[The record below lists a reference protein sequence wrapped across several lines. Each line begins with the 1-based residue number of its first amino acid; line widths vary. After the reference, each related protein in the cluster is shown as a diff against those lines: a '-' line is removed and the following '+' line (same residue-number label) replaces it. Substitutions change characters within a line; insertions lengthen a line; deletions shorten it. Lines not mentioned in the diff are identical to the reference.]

1 MPTKEEMLI
10 FAKNIETIVHEKE
23 LNYIDAITHFCEKN
37 ALEIES
43 VVGLINHALKAKI
56 EIDASNL
63 NLVPKSNT
71 LPI

>member
-1 MPTKEEMLI
+1 MPTKDEMLS
-10 FAKNIETIVHEKE
+10 FAKNIEKIVEE
-23 LNYIDAITHFCEKN
+23 NDLNYIDAITHFCEKN

-43 VVGLINHALKAKI
+43 VIGLINHALKAKI
-56 EIDASNL
+56 EIDASKL